1 MVKVAFK
8 MARGRI
14 VELVLLIV
22 IDLWTVNSFQLHNPL
37 TRLGL
42 DASKF
47 RPNAARKQ
55 ASSSIV
61 MKHPA
66 KVAVIGSGAVG
77 LYYGGRLL
85 EAGHDVTFLA
95 RRDLE
100 RLKKNGL
107 RIKSVDGDIKFDR
120 VKAVGDVSQIGEVDW
135 ILLSVKSYA
144 LEACKDL
151 VKGCMGPNTRVL
163 AVINGFGIESCLG
176 SDFPHEK
183 IFGGMAFTCI
193 NRESDGEVNH
203 LKYGAITF
211 GHYKDDKEELA
222 KVVELFEGS
231 KVQITTSECLLFSRW
246 EKLCWNIP
254 FNGIAVAMG
263 GITTDIIVQDP
274 DLRLLARNV
283 MEDVVKVGN
292 EDLKASNIS
301 PEYRLNEET
310 IAAMFKR
317 TDNMGPYRPSTM
329 IDLVE
334 GKQMEVEY
342 MFGNPLERAKALQM
356 SCGYME
362 TVISMIKGIQRI
374 RNL

>member
-1 MVKVAFK
+1 

-22 IDLWTVNSFQLHNPL
+22 IDLW

-66 KVAVIGSGAVG
+66 KYVDEIQKIISKHNPLNRVAVIGSGAVG
-77 LYYGGRLL
+77 LYYGGRL
-85 EAGHDVTFLA
+85 VTRSSCKPDPLKGCWKLDMMSRFW
-95 RRDLE
+95 REETWRD
-100 RLKKNGL
+100 GL

-203 LKYGAITF
+203 LKSGIFKTLHVLTTDHRYGAITF

-231 KVQITTSECLLFSRW
+231 KVQITTSECLLFSRNCGPSFG
-246 EKLCWNIP
+246 LISVGCNRP
-254 FNGIAVAMG
+254 RLDYSAQVAMG

-301 PEYRLNEET
+301 PEYRLNEE
-310 IAAMFKR
+310 
-317 TDNMGPYRPSTM
+317 
-329 IDLVE
+329 V
-334 GKQMEVEY
+334 
-342 MFGNPLERAKALQM
+342 
-356 SCGYME
+356 
-362 TVISMIKGIQRI
+362 
-374 RNL
+374 RNQLPMNLACCV